1 MENLVEITYAQT
13 GQSSATNQLGMRE
26 MQAMVY
32 EQRHRQHLLVK
43 APPAS
48 GKSRAMMFVALDKLA
63 NQGIKKVIVAVPEK
77 SIGRSFNNTNLMDYG
92 FFTDWKVSPYYNLCD
107 SLGSETSKRKKLC
120 EFLLPSTSA
129 KILVCTHST
138 LRNAMKDIPNEQ
150 LDDVFFGIDEFHHT
164 SADANN
170 NLGEFIRR
178 LLNETSA
185 HILAMTGSY
194 FRGDTVPVMRP
205 EDEAKFQ
212 PTINYNYYQQ
222 LSGYKYL
229 KSLGIGYQFFT
240 GKYISAIPETLDTT
254 KKTLIHIPNVNSKTS
269 YASKYDEAADI
280 INCIGELVETDYEH
294 HIYHVKTPDGRIL
307 KVGDLVEDEPS
318 RRDALQAYLQR
329 MNSRDALDI
338 LIALGTAKEGFDWA
352 WCECCITIG
361 IRSSLTEIV
370 QIIGRCTRDCE
381 GKTHAQFINLIPCPD
396 AAQEDVSMAVNDF
409 LKAIS
414 ASLLMEQVMAP
425 RWTFKTKRDDSE
437 EETDN
442 NKQRD
447 QKHTIE
453 VKDMPTPT
461 ERAQAIIDNDLDTL
475 IATTLSDKRIR
486 EAIVGTETTELITQ
500 VFIPKVI
507 KEKYPELTDEET
519 DQVAKHAIL
528 TIATQGQ
535 EITTDDSGNKFIRL
549 ANKFVNLD
557 DLSINLI
564 DSINPFQRAYEI
576 LSKSLTPEVL
586 RTIQYEIESNR
597 EEMTKEEAI
606 LMFTKYLP
614 KWREEHQGNVPTLN
628 EADANGRRI
637 AMAIEYLRKL
647 KQQSLANK
655 R

>member
-77 SIGRSFNNTNLMDYG
+77 SIGRSFNNTNLMEYG
-92 FFTDWKVSPYYNLCD
+92 FFADWKVSPYYNLCD

-170 NLGEFIRR
+170 NLGELIRR

-240 GKYISAIPETLDTT
+240 GKYINAIPETLDTT

-269 YASKYDEAADI
+269 YASKYDETADI

-437 EETDN
+437 EESDN
-442 NKQRD
+442 NKPKD

-606 LMFTKYLP
+606 LLFTKYLP

>member
-77 SIGRSFNNTNLMDYG
+77 SIGRSFNNTNLMEYG
-92 FFTDWKVSPYYNLCD
+92 FFADWKVSPYYNLCD

-170 NLGEFIRR
+170 NLGELIRR

-240 GKYISAIPETLDTT
+240 GKYINAIPETLDTT

-269 YASKYDEAADI
+269 YASKYDETA
-280 INCIGELVETDYEH
+280 
-294 HIYHVKTPDGRIL
+294 IL

-437 EETDN
+437 EESDN
-442 NKQRD
+442 NKPKD

-606 LMFTKYLP
+606 LLFTKYLP